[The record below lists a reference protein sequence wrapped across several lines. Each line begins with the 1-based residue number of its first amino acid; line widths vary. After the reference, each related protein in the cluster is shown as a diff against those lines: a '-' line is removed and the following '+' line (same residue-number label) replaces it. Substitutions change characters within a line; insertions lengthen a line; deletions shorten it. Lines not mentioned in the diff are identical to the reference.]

1 MLLLLLSLLLLLL
14 LLLVSIEEDIR
25 HLHQESYNLKELE
38 DKNEKSKRNDADNIL
53 KQSNQIFMSNVNLL
67 ESIIDGIQ
75 LSSKEYENMKN
86 DMRLKQTAQLY
97 NSI

>member
-1 MLLLLLSLLLLLL
+1 
-14 LLLVSIEEDIR
+14 
-25 HLHQESYNLKELE
+25 LKDLD
-38 DKNEKSKRNDADNIL
+38 DKNEKGKRHDADNIL

-97 NSI
+97 RSI

>member
-1 MLLLLLSLLLLLL
+1 LLFLLILLLS
-14 LLLVSIEEDIR
+14 LLVSIEEDIR
-25 HLHQESYNLKELE
+25 NLHQESYNLKELE
-38 DKNEKSKRNDADNIL
+38 DKNEKSKRNDADNTL

-75 LSSKEYENMKN
+75 LKSKEFENMKN

>member
-1 MLLLLLSLLLLLL
+1 MLFLLILLLS
-14 LLLVSIEEDIR
+14 LLVSIEEDIR
-25 HLHQESYNLKELE
+25 NLHQESYNLKELE
-38 DKNEKSKRNDADNIL
+38 DKNEKSKRNDADNTL

-75 LSSKEYENMKN
+75 LCSKEYENMKN

>member
-1 MLLLLLSLLLLLL
+1 
-14 LLLVSIEEDIR
+14 
-25 HLHQESYNLKELE
+25 LKELD
-38 DKNEKSKRNDADNIL
+38 DKNEKSKRHDADNIL

-75 LSSKEYENMKN
+75 LSSKEYEKMKN

>member
-1 MLLLLLSLLLLLL
+1 MK
-14 LLLVSIEEDIR
+14 D
-25 HLHQESYNLKELE
+25 LE
-38 DKNEKSKRNDADNIL
+38 DKNEKSKQNDADNIL

-75 LSSKEYENMKN
+75 LSSKEHENMKN

>member
-1 MLLLLLSLLLLLL
+1 
-14 LLLVSIEEDIR
+14 
-25 HLHQESYNLKELE
+25 
-38 DKNEKSKRNDADNIL
+38 
-53 KQSNQIFMSNVNLL
+53 MSNVNLL

-75 LSSKEYENMKN
+75 LKSKEFENMKN

>member
-1 MLLLLLSLLLLLL
+1 MLFLLILLLS
-14 LLLVSIEEDIR
+14 LLVSIEEDIR
-25 HLHQESYNLKELE
+25 NLHQESYNLKELE
-38 DKNEKSKRNDADNIL
+38 DKNEKSKRNDADNTL

-75 LSSKEYENMKN
+75 LKSKEFENMKN